1 MMYEMATIFDI
12 YWTEIDSGRTKGA
25 EKTGQRVNEWLM
37 QQAGREGGREDERE
51 HTFSSSLHLGG
62 RVCPNNFSLVSTLYF
77 LYYTFRIPAGV

>member
-37 QQAGREGGREDERE
+37 QQAGREGGRMKESIL
-51 HTFSSSLHLGG
+51 FLL
-62 RVCPNNFSLVSTLYF
+62 PSTWEAESAPIIF
-77 LYYTFRIPAGV
+77 L